1 MKKRVLIVDD
11 SSVVRLWL
19 AELFAAHHG
28 SSDSGFEVCGF
39 AADGAHAIERFE
51 RLQPDLVTLDL
62 EMPKLDGIEVLRQIR
77 SRDSRKPVL
86 VVSSQTHRGATR
98 TVEALAAGASDY
110 IDKPSARHDGL
121 SREAFATQLLMK
133 SRALVIRQPVSMERK
148 RSSIVS
154 LRTPRPLFAAVLIG
168 SSTGGPEALA
178 RVLPHLSGL
187 PVPVLIAQHMP
198 ALFTPLLAA
207 RLAQLCSAGVQEGV
221 HGMTVRGGDIVI
233 APGDR
238 HLRIAH
244 ESEGG
249 LRLEISSD
257 PPVNFCRPSVD
268 VLFESAATT
277 LADRT
282 LAVILTGMGSD
293 GTSGALRLK
302 SAGATIYVQDEQSSV
317 VWGMPGAA
325 TRAGV
330 PDRILSLSAIGAA
343 VARTVMHGRALSPV
357 PLPASPGVS
366 HVPHPRT

>member
-1 MKKRVLIVDD
+1 
-11 SSVVRLWL
+11 
-19 AELFAAHHG
+19 
-28 SSDSGFEVCGF
+28 
-39 AADGAHAIERFE
+39 
-51 RLQPDLVTLDL
+51 
-62 EMPKLDGIEVLRQIR
+62 
-77 SRDSRKPVL
+77 
-86 VVSSQTHRGATR
+86 
-98 TVEALAAGASDY
+98 
-110 IDKPSARHDGL
+110 
-121 SREAFATQLLMK
+121 MK
-133 SRALVIRQPVSMERK
+133 SRALVIRQPVSIERK
-148 RSSIVS
+148 RPSIVS

-178 RVLPHLSGL
+178 RVLPHLGL
-187 PVPVLIAQHMP
+187 PVPVLIAQHMT
-198 ALFTPLLAA
+198 ALFTPMLAA
-207 RLAQLCSAGVQEGV
+207 RLAHLCSAGVQEGV

-244 ESEGG
+244 ESEAG

-282 LAVILTGMGSD
+282 LAVILTGMGAD

-343 VARTVMHGRALSPV
+343 VARTVMHGRGLSPAT
-357 PLPASPGVS
+357 LPASPGVS